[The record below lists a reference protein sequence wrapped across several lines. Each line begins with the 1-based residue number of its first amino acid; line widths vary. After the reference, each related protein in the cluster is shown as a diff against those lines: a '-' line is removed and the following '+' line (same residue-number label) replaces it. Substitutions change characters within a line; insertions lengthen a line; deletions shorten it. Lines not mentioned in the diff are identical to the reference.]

1 MAVVG
6 PNGAGKSTLV
16 NAIAGL
22 QPRSAGEILVG
33 DTDVSRLAAH
43 RVCAEGVA
51 IVPEGRRVFA
61 QMTVADNLA
70 LGAYRPAA
78 RREHR
83 TTLSRV
89 QALFPRLAER
99 AGQLA
104 GSLSVGEQ
112 QMVAIGRALMARPT
126 LLLLDEPSLWA
137 GPGRRRRGVRRDRG
151 DRRVRGERARGRA
164 GRAAGAGGE
173 SAGIPAV
180 RGAGGRRPRT
190 PAELADSAEV
200 RRTVLGLCGAPP
212 PRRGPPAGRAV
223 PAGARRRTCRRTSAG
238 RHGRAV
244 VVDGRA
250 VCAGCG
256 RPAPVGPGAGHGRAR
271 TAFLTPVDEASVGLA
286 YPEFGRRHPVAVD
299 PAYGPVTTAEDW
311 AAARDRLAA
320 YWSAGGASYLERVGL
335 LAGRRV
341 PVGGWGLSPGLVQAL
356 DLPARRRELVGR
368 FAWAI
373 PGPAALATIAAAGP
387 VVEVGAGTGYWAGL
401 LRDRGADVVAT
412 DPAAGGGTAYH
423 PAGPLWTDVEPVDG
437 VAAVR
442 RHQDRTLLLCWP
454 PPEDDAAS
462 WSVLRAY
469 RADVLLY
476 VGEGID
482 GPAGT
487 ARFHRELAL
496 NWTVTDEVAIPTWPG
511 LRDRLTVF
519 GVTRSAGR
527 TGFGTGARPAAG
539 WSAPGTSAGCDR
551 CVATRPA
558 ALTLRSGPHRV
569 EYDEAALAA
578 LPAPLR
584 TALLASPNRTSADS
598 ALPRRPAAGLR
609 TRAGEARDASSPSAG
624 VRYRRR
630 GPGGGDRGGGHRGT
644 AVVVADRGQRDHRGG
659 VQRTPA
665 PRRSRAGRGAVAA
678 STACPRS
685 RAPSTRSSSRAR
697 RSPGASPSSRP
708 TAAGAATQ
716 LAPQTARHDQ
726 HAPGH
731 RRPRA
736 SRVTAAAPAASVPST
751 DRRCRLNHV
760 SGLRSCAL

>member
-1 MAVVG
+1 M
-6 PNGAGKSTLV
+6 S
-16 NAIAGL
+16 
-22 QPRSAGEILVG
+22 
-33 DTDVSRLAAH
+33 
-43 RVCAEGVA
+43 
-51 IVPEGRRVFA
+51 
-61 QMTVADNLA
+61 
-70 LGAYRPAA
+70 PAA
-78 RREHR
+78 
-83 TTLSRV
+83 
-89 QALFPRLAER
+89 AA
-99 AGQLA
+99 
-104 GSLSVGEQ
+104 
-112 QMVAIGRALMARPT
+112 
-126 LLLLDEPSLWA
+126 
-137 GPGRRRRGVRRDRG
+137 
-151 DRRVRGERARGRA
+151 
-164 GRAAGAGGE
+164 RAAGAVGA
-173 SAGIPAV
+173 AGAAGAAGTAG
-180 RGAGGRRPRT
+180 GAGLG
-190 PAELADSAEV
+190 PAGAARVAD
-200 RRTVLGLCGAPP
+200 
-212 PRRGPPAGRAV
+212 AGRAV
-223 PAGARRRTCRRTSAG
+223 PAGAAADVPAHAVRPVVAAG
-238 RHGRAV
+238 RRV

-256 RPAPVGPGAGHGRAR
+256 RPVTPVGPGAWAHGRAR

-286 YPEFGRRHPVAVD
+286 YPEFGRRHPWAVD

-412 DPAAGGGTAYH
+412 DPAVGGGTAYH

-519 GVTRSAGR
+519 RRNPTRRPHRVRDRCPACGRLVR
-527 TGFGTGARPAAG
+527 TGHLGR
-539 WSAPGTSAGCDR
+539 CDR

-584 TALLASPNRTSADS
+584 TALLASPNRI
-598 ALPRRPAAGLR
+598 
-609 TRAGEARDASSPSAG
+609 
-624 VRYRRR
+624 
-630 GPGGGDRGGGHRGT
+630 
-644 AVVVADRGQRDHRGG
+644 
-659 VQRTPA
+659 
-665 PRRSRAGRGAVAA
+665 
-678 STACPRS
+678 
-685 RAPSTRSSSRAR
+685 
-697 RSPGASPSSRP
+697 
-708 TAAGAATQ
+708 
-716 LAPQTARHDQ
+716 
-726 HAPGH
+726 
-731 RRPRA
+731 
-736 SRVTAAAPAASVPST
+736 
-751 DRRCRLNHV
+751 
-760 SGLRSCAL
+760 